1 MSKRKIIGS
10 AIVGNIVEYY
20 DFGIY
25 AAFAPLIGKLFFPE
39 SDQVTQVL
47 YSLIVFAM
55 GFLARPLGG
64 IVFGHIGDK
73 MGRKVSL
80 TISIVGMALCTFFIG
95 ILPSYEQIG
104 VVAPAMLVMMRL
116 FQGLCVGGEGAGT
129 AIFVLEHLEG
139 YRPGLIGSVVMASNM
154 VGTLLATF
162 TGILIHHFFGDN
174 EASWR
179 YGFIFGSMLGV
190 VGLYMRYHV
199 NESPVFEERRNANK
213 IVRTPLFDVIIKYWP
228 RMLVVMFIGGTT
240 SAVAYTIRGYFRS
253 FFSEV
258 MHYSTHDALYFTL
271 VGLFVI
277 VIFLPLFGLI
287 ADKTSYRKFM
297 YVICF
302 VVIILAL
309 PSYMLVANEAKNPGM
324 VLLGILLMGLMA
336 AAICAP
342 AYPYAIRAFEVE
354 LRFSGVAFS
363 WNLGHAMFGGTTP
376 AISLYIANQYG
387 PIAPAYYLMG
397 ISFAFIVVSFL
408 TRRYRY

>member
-1 MSKRKIIGS
+1 
-10 AIVGNIVEYY
+10 
-20 DFGIY
+20 
-25 AAFAPLIGKLFFPE
+25 
-39 SDQVTQVL
+39 
-47 YSLIVFAM
+47 M

-64 IVFGHIGDK
+64 IVFGHIGDRF
-73 MGRKVSL
+73 GRKVSL

-95 ILPSYEQIG
+95 ILPGYDQIG
-104 VVAPAMLVMMRL
+104 MAAPVMLVVMRL

-162 TGILIHHFFGDN
+162 TGILINHFFGDN

-199 NESPVFEERRNANK
+199 TETPVFEERKNANK
-213 IVRTPLFDVIIKYWP
+213 ILRTPLFDVISKYWQ

-258 MHYSTHDALYFTL
+258 MHYNTNEALYFTL
-271 VGLFVI
+271 MGLFVMI
-277 VIFLPLFGLI
+277 VFMPLFGLI

-302 VVIILAL
+302 IIIILAL
-309 PSYMLVANEAKNPGM
+309 PSYMLVANEAKDVGM
-324 VLLGILLMGLMA
+324 VFLGILIMGLMA

-376 AISLYIANQYG
+376 AISLYISDSYG
-387 PIAPAYYLMG
+387 ATAPAYYLMA
-397 ISFAFIVVSFL
+397 IAFAFIMISFL
-408 TRRYRY
+408 TRRHKY